1 MILTPSQVC
10 GHRGA
15 AEKFPENTLAGFEA
29 AHAVGVGLV
38 ETDIQMLADGELVL
52 FHDERLGRTV
62 SGDAPIAELCWNDVA
77 SLDVGSWKGAQFSDQ
92 RILRVKDLLDW
103 QKAATDAP
111 SIIWEMK
118 LSPND
123 SQTRTFNAAQAVSRE
138 LYGLD
143 HTGHMLTSF
152 NRMFI
157 TYVRPLLPK
166 MPMALSSVEFPKDW
180 KTFCQVHKLEALHL
194 DGTRLTEKQAKLVKD
209 AGLILR
215 CYTINDPALAK
226 RLFDW
231 GVDTIFTDSPDVFL
245 E

>member
-1 MILTPSQVC
+1 MALSSSQIC

-15 AEKFPENTLAGFEA
+15 AANFPENTLASFNA
-29 AHAVGVGLV
+29 AHAMRVGSV
-38 ETDIQMLADGELVL
+38 ETDIQMLADGELIL

-62 SGDAPIAELCWNDVA
+62 PGDSSITELCWNDVA
-77 SLDVGSWKGAQFSDQ
+77 SLDIGSWKGAKFSDQ

-103 QKAATDAP
+103 QQATSDAP

-118 LSPND
+118 LSPTD
-123 SQTRTFNAAQAVSRE
+123 SQTRIFNAAQAVSRE

-143 HTGHMLTSF
+143 HNEHTLTSF
-152 NRMFI
+152 NLMFI

-166 MPMALSSVEFPKDW
+166 MPMALSSVDFPKDW
-180 KTFCQVHKLEALHL
+180 KTVCQVHKLQALHL

-215 CYTINDPALAK
+215 CYTINDPALAE
-226 RLFDW
+226 RLFEW
-231 GVDTIFTDSPDVFL
+231 GVDAIFTDSPDVFL
-245 E
+245 